1 MQKLKVKK
9 QKGDERLVWGKW
21 EEEEKR
27 EGGRYWFLLTPL
39 LTKVI

>member
-27 EGGRYWFLLTPL
+27 EGGREVLISLDPF
-39 LTKVI
+39 VD